1 MHDRHPARLPVA
13 APDVP
18 PPPLFVERRVQ
29 SRREVDRAAHEE
41 RLLLARAL
49 DVLAADH
56 APEQRL
62 AGLLDLLAQT
72 VGAERAAIVADGA
85 ARRVAVAASGPGD
98 HDAAVALATWLDSAA
113 PRSRARRAAARR
125 APISVALR
133 AGAVGSPSTLA
144 GSPSTLAGSPSTPAV
159 EPRPPISADLVYAC
173 LTIPS
178 AGEVTLGFSFRE
190 SVDAGVLAERLPP
203 ALARHA
209 AVALALVTDAL
220 ATEREL
226 AGLRA
231 ADTERALF
239 VSTVAH
245 ELRTPLTGLSGYL
258 DLILDGRVGDAR
270 VEHEF
275 LERGR
280 SIVASMAA
288 LVDDLLE
295 LSRLESGTLALEQG
309 PFSVAD
315 ALNAVAAGL
324 LPIALDRGVRL
335 HVSAPPRLRAATGDR
350 RRVEQIVTNLAA
362 NAIKF
367 AGDRSVELV
376 GRFEGSVAVIAVRD
390 EGPGIA
396 EEDRA
401 RIFDRFYRLADHEPI
416 TGTGLGLPIA
426 QDLARAMGGELDAAS
441 VQGAGSSFVLVLPG
455 PAGAIPAAAMADAS
469 RAALSEETDRLRTL
483 ALVRA
488 GAAAT
493 DAVRGRDER
502 TGSGDDEDGL
512 TAMRDGDR
520 LDRPGRRDQLPASA
534 LR

>member
-1 MHDRHPARLPVA
+1 MDDRHPARLPVA

-18 PPPLFVERRVQ
+18 PPPLFVERRTR
-29 SRREVDRAAHEE
+29 SRREIDRAAHEE

-56 APEQRL
+56 DPEQRL

-72 VGAERAAIVADGA
+72 VGAERAAVVADGA
-85 ARRVAVAASGPGD
+85 ARRVAVAASGPSD
-98 HDAAVALATWLDSAA
+98 HDAAIALATWLDSAA

-133 AGAVGSPSTLA
+133 AGATASPSRHA
-144 GSPSTLAGSPSTPAV
+144 IEPSSAIASTN
-159 EPRPPISADLVYAC
+159 LVYAC

-178 AGEVTLGFSFRE
+178 AGDVTLGFSFRK

-209 AVALALVTDAL
+209 GVALALVTHAL

-226 AGLRA
+226 ATLRA

-258 DLILDGRVGDAR
+258 DLILDGHVTDAE
-270 VEHEF
+270 VEREF
-275 LERGR
+275 LERGQT
-280 SIVASMAA
+280 IVASMAA

-315 ALNAVAAGL
+315 ALNAVSAGL

-335 HVSAPPRLRAATGDR
+335 QVTAPPRLRAATGDR

-367 AGDRSVELV
+367 AGDRPVELV
-376 GRFEGSVAVIAVRD
+376 GRFDGPVAVIAVRD
-390 EGPGIA
+390 HGPGIA
-396 EEDRA
+396 ENDRE
-401 RIFDRFYRLADHEPI
+401 RIFERFYRMADHEPI

-426 QDLARAMGGELDAAS
+426 RDLARAMGGELDAAS
-441 VQGAGSSFVLVLPG
+441 ILGTGSSFVLVLPG

-469 RAALSEETDRLRTL
+469 RAALMLETEHLRTV
-483 ALVRA
+483 ALLRA

-493 DAVRGRDER
+493 DRGRGGGDR
-502 TGSGDDEDGL
+502 RRPGVDDDEPSSTHDDDLL
-512 TAMRDGDR
+512 TLPA
-520 LDRPGRRDQLPASA
+520 RRDHLPANV